1 MMIYCPV
8 ERGRVC
14 IDSQLEICS
23 ASEVAA
29 MIEVLLRQLTSMII
43 DRECGASYLAMVNAG
58 RGRSAEGSGA
68 GVGKDDRRLYTCP
81 QCNGSQVP
89 MASRGRGRGSR

>member
-14 IDSQLEICS
+14 IDSQFEACS
-23 ASEVAA
+23 ASEVTA

-43 DRECGASYLAMVNAG
+43 DRQWL
-58 RGRSAEGSGA
+58 
-68 GVGKDDRRLYTCP
+68 
-81 QCNGSQVP
+81 
-89 MASRGRGRGSR
+89 